1 MYSKDNI
8 GYKDNQA
15 SEDAA
20 RFNVSGKLTLREQVS
35 CLFDKHIRLTNEQ
48 AAKLLGKAEISVQP
62 RLSELKKEGYIKNSG
77 DKVIGKWGT
86 SVTVWEKVV

>member
-8 GYKDNQA
+8 GYQDNQA

-20 RFNVSGKLTLREQVS
+20 RFKVSGKLTLREQVS
-35 CLFDKHIRLTNEQ
+35 RLFDKHTRLTVEQ
-48 AAKLLGKAEISVQP
+48 VSNLLNKAEISVQP
-62 RLSELKKEGYIKNSG
+62 RVSELKKEGYIKNSG

>member
-8 GYKDNQA
+8 GYQDNQA
-15 SEDAA
+15 SKDAA

-35 CLFDKHIRLTNEQ
+35 CLFDKHTRLTTEQ
-48 AAKLLGKAEISVQP
+48 VAKLLGKAEISVQP
-62 RLSELKKEGYIKNSG
+62 RVSELKKDGYIKNSG
-77 DKVIGKWGT
+77 DKVTGNWGT